1 MLMSTI
7 GNWNRVEGCSRH
19 GRAVAAAGFT
29 LLELLVVMVL
39 LALLGSMAA
48 PRLQAFI
55 QGDVLR
61 GVARQSIALVQQAG
75 QLARQQQ
82 RPYLL
87 GYEKGRHA
95 LVLKPADTAVIGG
108 AARQDNSHDVG
119 PGRSHSLR
127 LPAAVQLTA
136 ISVQHS
142 GQSSTTASLYLSSQG
157 YVAPTLIILEA
168 EDRRRLSLVVSPFLG
183 KIKVV
188 EGYVD
193 PTTTALFR

>member
-1 MLMSTI
+1 MSTT
-7 GNWNRVEGCSRH
+7 GNWNRVEDCSRH

-48 PRLQAFI
+48 PSLQAFI

-61 GVARQSIALVQQAG
+61 SAARQSIALVQQAG

-87 GYEKGRHA
+87 VYEEGKHA
-95 LVLKPADTAVIGG
+95 FVLKPADTV
-108 AARQDNSHDVG
+108 ARQGNSHGTG

-127 LPAAVQLTA
+127 LPATVQLTA

-168 EDRRRLSLVVSPFLG
+168 EDGRRLSLVVSPFLG